1 MRRLTRR
8 RQVKKRGKYSRHNKY
23 KKTRSRKYIKKRRGV
38 TRRRVLRGGDEVE
51 DIINAIY
58 SNSPYRFRLLVTGLE
73 NNPDILNQPRLQYA
87 YKKMIELLLPDGTS
101 SGYIGLTGLKFLNY
115 LWARVNLLV
124 KSGGPYVQTKYE
136 NLQTAISLMDQN
148 ALAPGIKNEQLP
160 TIQKLSPD
168 PYYYNCY
175 EKLFKELSVLMSV
188 ASRNIPLSSS
198 ACHLNNC
205 NIDYCDS
212 PTSKC
217 CSPDG
222 SPTGEC
228 CLPNGLPHGLPID

>member
-8 RQVKKRGKYSRHNKY
+8 RQVKNRSKHSRHNKY
-23 KKTRSRKYIKKRRGV
+23 KKTRRGKYVKKRRDV

-73 NNPDILNQPRLQYA
+73 NAPGILIQHRLQIA
-87 YKKMIELLLPDGTS
+87 YKEMIELRKDGAPT
-101 SGYIGLTGLKFLNY
+101 GYIGLTGLKFLNY
-115 LWARVNLLV
+115 LWARVKLLDKTSKKYDNL
-124 KSGGPYVQTKYE
+124 K
-136 NLQTAISLMDQN
+136 TAISYMDQF

-160 TIQKLSPD
+160 TIRKLSPD

-188 ASRNIPLSSS
+188 ASRDIPLSSS
-198 ACHLNNC
+198 ACHMNDQCGTGN
-205 NIDYCDS
+205 DSCDS
-212 PTSKC
+212 
-217 CSPDG
+217 D
-222 SPTGEC
+222 GEC
-228 CLPNGLPHGLPID
+228 CMPTFQ